1 MINRGAGEGS
11 SAEGVCPGEALAGR
25 PSPPLDAIHP
35 APLSRAWHA
44 SSSSRGQ
51 GGARDMHVPALLQHR
66 PGAKV
71 PTPPGEQSAGLEAVG
86 KEGLRLTTALPGPQV
101 LGEGL
106 LGS

>member
-1 MINRGAGEGS
+1 
-11 SAEGVCPGEALAGR
+11 
-25 PSPPLDAIHP
+25 
-35 APLSRAWHA
+35 
-44 SSSSRGQ
+44 
-51 GGARDMHVPALLQHR
+51 MHVPALLQHR